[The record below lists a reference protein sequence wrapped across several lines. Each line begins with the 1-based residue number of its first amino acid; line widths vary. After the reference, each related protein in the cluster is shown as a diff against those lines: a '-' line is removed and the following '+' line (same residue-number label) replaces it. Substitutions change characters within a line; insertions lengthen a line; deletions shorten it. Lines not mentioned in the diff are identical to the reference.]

1 MTRRRD
7 WLKSGAALLAS
18 GGLPTTAVRAQAPG
32 GAAAPVTP
40 PPAPAAPSATPV
52 PPAPPRPWS
61 NWSGLQRCQP
71 SQWLLPASEDEL
83 RSAIRTAP
91 GPLRCV
97 GAGHSFTPLV
107 PTNGSLISLD
117 RLSGVV
123 AVDAQRRQARVRA
136 GTRLGQLS
144 RELHAQGLSLMNQ
157 PDIDVQTLAGALAT
171 GTHGTGRT
179 LGALHEQVLG
189 LRLVTP
195 SGELLECNAQQN
207 LQLFQAAKVSLG
219 SLGVVTEV
227 TLQLR
232 ARHMLHRRVWLE
244 PVQQLLA
251 RADALSQQHRH
262 FELYLLPFCGYA
274 AGITLDE
281 VPETQARREAAAD
294 EHVLADLKKLRDWLG
309 RFPAL
314 RRWVAQR
321 LIDPRQSET
330 SVDWSHRLL
339 STVRPTRFNETEYH
353 VPREQGLAALA
364 ATLERLE
371 RRNEVYF
378 PMEFRWVKGDEAW
391 LSPFH
396 GRDSCS
402 VAVHALASEPH
413 DYLLSEIGPLLRSFG
428 GRPHW
433 GKLHDLGPA
442 QLNTLYPRFADF
454 MKLRQQLDPDRR
466 LLSPAMA
473 QTLLGPNRE
482 TAHA

>member
-18 GGLPTTAVRAQAPG
+18 SGLP
-32 GAAAPVTP
+32 AAPALAQGSPAGKPNAPLEPT
-40 PPAPAAPSATPV
+40 APAAPAAAT
-52 PPAPPRPWS
+52 RPWS

-71 SQWLLPASEDEL
+71 AQWLLPASEEEL
-83 RSAIRTAP
+83 RRAIRNAP

-97 GAGHSFTPLV
+97 GAGHSFSPLV
-107 PTNGSLISLD
+107 PTQGSLISLD
-117 RLSGVV
+117 RLSGIV
-123 AVDAQRRQARVRA
+123 ALDPERRQARVRA

-144 RELHAQGLSLMNQ
+144 RDLHGQGLALLNQ
-157 PDIDVQTLAGALAT
+157 PDIDVQTLAGAIAT
-171 GTHGTGRT
+171 GTHGTGRA
-179 LGALHEQVLG
+179 LPALHDQVLG
-189 LRLVTP
+189 LRLLTP
-195 SGELLECNAQQN
+195 AGELLDCSAQQN
-207 LQLFQAAKVSLG
+207 AQLFQAAKVSLG
-219 SLGVVTEV
+219 CLGVITEV

-232 ARHMLHRRVWLE
+232 ARHMLRRRVWLE
-244 PVQQLLA
+244 PVLQLLA
-251 RADALSQQHRH
+251 RAEALSLQHRH

-274 AGITLDE
+274 AAIALDE
-281 VPETQARREAAAD
+281 VPEGAVQREASAD
-294 EHVLADLKKLRDWLG
+294 ENVLADLKKLRDWLG

-353 VPREQGLAALA
+353 LPRERGLAALA
-364 ATLERLE
+364 ATLQLLE
-371 RRNEVYF
+371 RRNEVFF
-378 PMEFRWVKGDEAW
+378 PMEFRWVKGDDAW

-402 VAVHALASEPH
+402 VAVHALAGEPH
-413 DYLLSEIGPLLRSFG
+413 DYLLSEIGPLLRGFG

-442 QLNTLYPRFADF
+442 QLAALYPRFGDF
-454 MKLRQQLDPDRR
+454 MKLRQQLDPERR
-466 LLSPAMA
+466 LLSPPMA
-473 QTLLGPNRE
+473 QTLLGNIRE